1 MDIALRLS
9 PLADP
14 SWDHSTYEKFACKRE
29 VQWYD
34 GSGRQTEVLSRQPRL
49 AYSFGGR
56 RKWILHGADVV
67 HGRMYLT
74 PNGVNIPCHINHGT
88 HQPTTAPINKKR
100 TATAAFEATS
110 DTFNSTDPSL
120 STPPV
125 PNPFPYLL
133 SYQIPNFW
141 LRKLSIHEAAIVVVA
156 FPFL

>member
-34 GSGRQTEVLSRQPRL
+34 GSGRQTEVLSKQPRL

-74 PNGVNIPCHINHGT
+74 PNGVNIPDRVDRSRDNSFYLKGVEWLIT
-88 HQPTTAPINKKR
+88 NKQDWPMDNVEIIV
-100 TATAAFEATS
+100 T
-110 DTFNSTDPSL
+110 
-120 STPPV
+120 
-125 PNPFPYLL
+125 
-133 SYQIPNFW
+133 YQFALVLIEDEIFQ
-141 LRKLSIHEAAIVVVA
+141 
-156 FPFL
+156 